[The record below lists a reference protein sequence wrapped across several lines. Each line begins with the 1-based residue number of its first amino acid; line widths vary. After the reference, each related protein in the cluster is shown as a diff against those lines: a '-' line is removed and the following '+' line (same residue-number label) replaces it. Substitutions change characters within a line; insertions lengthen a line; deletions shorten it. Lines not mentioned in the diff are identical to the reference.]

1 MTEQLQ
7 ALCERFILNRDIL
20 KDQFRWE
27 NQLILP
33 VCASSF
39 CEKDMTADPARLKLA
54 KELLEARTGFFSNF
68 RSNVKL
74 PMISMMAMDDD
85 PSARL
90 ENTLAI
96 YDILKKYFSGNSYTA
111 LIAAIISGMTTV
123 SDADRLAARGKKL
136 YGMMKDAHPFLTGGE
151 DSVFAVLMAFSE
163 KEDQQLFDD
172 MEECYSLARKLA
184 SDKNSA
190 QTLSHVLALYDGTP
204 KDKCAKVTALYNAL
218 VSKRRKY
225 SKYYELNVL
234 GTLAMVVPD
243 TAAVVQDMIE
253 IDDFL
258 DGKPGYGALGIDKRT
273 RLMHAAMLVS
283 TIHKPNITTSTA
295 LTGTLAMIAAQQAAM
310 CAIIASTSAAS
321 ASAAST

>member
-20 KDQFRWE
+20 KDEFRWE
-27 NQLILP
+27 NQLLFP

-39 CEKDMTADPARLKLA
+39 CEKDMTADPARLQLA
-54 KELLEARTGFFSNF
+54 KQLLESRTGFFSNF

-74 PMISMMAMDDD
+74 PMISMMAMDAE
-85 PSARL
+85 PSVRL

-96 YDILKKYFSGNSYTA
+96 YDILKNYFSGGSYTA
-111 LIAAIISGMTTV
+111 LIAAIISGMAPV
-123 SDADRLAARGKKL
+123 SEADRLAARGKKL

-172 MEECYSLARKLA
+172 MEECYSIARKLA

-190 QTLSHVLALYDGTP
+190 QTLSHVLALYDGAP

-218 VSKRRKY
+218 SAKRRKY
-225 SKYYELNVL
+225 GKYYELSVL
-234 GTLAMVVPD
+234 GTLAMAADD
-243 TAAVVQDMIE
+243 TASVIQYMIE
-253 IDDFL
+253 VDDFL
-258 DGKPGYGALGIDKRT
+258 DGKPGYGTFGIDKKT

-283 TIHKPNITTSTA
+283 TLHKPNTA
-295 LTGTLAMIAAQQAAM
+295 TNAALAGTLTMIAAQQAAM
-310 CAIIASTSAAS
+310 CAIIANTAATSAA
-321 ASAAST
+321 AST

>member
-7 ALCERFILNRDIL
+7 ALCERFILNRDII

-27 NQLILP
+27 SQLLFP

-39 CEKDMTADPARLKLA
+39 CEKDMTADPARLQLA
-54 KELLEARTGFFSNF
+54 KDLLEARTGFFSNF

-111 LIAAIISGMTTV
+111 LIAAIISGMAPV
-123 SDADRLAARGKKL
+123 SEADRLAARGKKL

-163 KEDQQLFDD
+163 KEDQALFDD

-184 SDKNSA
+184 ENKNSA

-204 KDKCAKVTALYNAL
+204 KDKCDKVTALYNAL
-218 VSKRRKY
+218 SAKRRKY
-225 SKYYELNVL
+225 SRYFEMSVL
-234 GTLAMVVPD
+234 GTLAMAAPD
-243 TAAVVQDMIE
+243 SASVVQDMTE
-253 IDDFL
+253 VDDFL
-258 DGKPGYGALGIDKRT
+258 DGKPGYGAFGIDKKT

-283 TIHKPNITTSTA
+283 TLHKPNVTTSAA
-295 LTGTLAMIAAQQAAM
+295 LTSTLATIAAQQAAM